1 MTFTYERFIEKWRTI
16 HNLREVQELVDWDQQ
31 VMMPPLGTE
40 QKGFQQAALAGVV
53 HSMLTDPGMG
63 ELIEELSLRGDLDL
77 YQTANLRDAKRE
89 WEKETKIPAR
99 LVEERAHAVALA
111 QGSWLEARK
120 NNDFSAFAPFLEKVV
135 AITREMAEAVG
146 GGNPYDVLI
155 DDFEP
160 GMTENVLKGV
170 FSALKGRLVGLNDKI
185 EGGSHPPTQEPV
197 TRFFPREKQEAFC
210 VFLAKEMGYDFN
222 AGRLDV
228 SAHPFTS
235 GTRRDVRITTRYD
248 ERFLNTALFGVMHEA
263 GHALYEQGLDPDR
276 YRDPSGQA
284 CSLGI
289 HESQSRLWENL
300 IGRSRAFWVHYYPE
314 LKRFFPGVLDDVDL
328 DTFYGAINVSRPSLI
343 RVEADEATY
352 NLHIIMRFEIESDLM
367 AGRLKVGDLPAAWN
381 AKSRELLGIEPEEDA
396 NGVLQDVHW
405 SAGLIGYF
413 PTYALGNLF
422 SAQFMEAARRD
433 LPDIEE
439 RLEKGDLISLR
450 KWLGENIHFYGRLYL
465 AEDLCEKVTGKKP
478 SGDALMSSLEGK
490 YSEIYGF

>member
-1 MTFTYERFIEKWRTI
+1 MTSTYERFIGKWRTI
-16 HNLREVQELVDWDQQ
+16 HDLREVQELVDWDQQ

-53 HSMLTDPGMG
+53 HSMLTDPEMG
-63 ELIEELSLRGDLDL
+63 ELIEKLSSSQGLDDI
-77 YQTANLRDAKRE
+77 QAANLRNAKRE

-99 LVEERAHAVALA
+99 LVEERANAVALA
-111 QGSWLEARK
+111 QGAWIEARK

-146 GGNPYDVLI
+146 GGSPYDVLI

-160 GMTENVLKGV
+160 GMTERVLKGL
-170 FSALKGRLVGLNDKI
+170 FAKLKIKLVDLNDKI
-185 EGGSHPPTQEPV
+185 KGGSHPPTQEPV

-210 VFLAKEMGYDFN
+210 TFMAKEMGFDFD

-314 LKRFFPGVLDDVDL
+314 LKRYFPGVLDDVDL
-328 DTFYGAINVSRPSLI
+328 ETFYGAINVSHPSLI

-367 AGRLKVGDLPAAWN
+367 AGRLKVRDLPAAWN
-381 AKSRELLGIEPEEDA
+381 AKSVELLGIEPERDA
-396 NGVLQDVHW
+396 DGVLQDIHW

-422 SAQFMEAARRD
+422 SAQFLEAAREA
-433 LPDIEE
+433 LPDIDE
-439 RLEKGDLISLR
+439 RLEKGDLLSLR
-450 KWLGENIHFYGRLYL
+450 EWLRENIHSKGRLHP
-465 AEDLCEKVTGKKP
+465 ASDLCEQVTGK
-478 SGDALMSSLEGK
+478 ALSEKSSMTYLEKK
-490 YSEIYGF
+490 YSGIYGF